1 VQGGNG
7 CLGGRRTG
15 HGDEGKPSRPAGI
28 PVGDDADTEDITM
41 GSEQLGQLH
50 IRGAPRQ
57 ITDVD
62 LGGHVVKRASRKG
75 TKHGVRLSD
84 TEGID
89 RPTA

>member
-1 VQGGNG
+1 
-7 CLGGRRTG
+7 
-15 HGDEGKPSRPAGI
+15 
-28 PVGDDADTEDITM
+28 M

-50 IRGAPRQ
+50 IRGAPWQ

-75 TKHGVRLSD
+75 TKHGVPLSD

-89 RPTA
+89 RPMA